1 MKSLSDKELLQ
12 RCLQGDPEAW
22 AQFVERFSGTI
33 HGAIYA
39 TLRRYAPELVSPE
52 RARDLFQQVFLALCE
67 NDRRRLRSFRGK
79 GGCSLAGW
87 LRVVTTR
94 LVIDQ
99 LRRRAPA
106 GVPLDTAP
114 AEPGG
119 PGPPAL
125 DPPDQGPLAPEVM
138 ESRQAAEFLRRQLDA
153 LSPRDRLIMQLRFGD
168 GLPGAEVARIVG
180 VSRNNLDQIVHRIK
194 ARLRKRAQEKG
205 YA

>member
-1 MKSLSDKELLQ
+1 MKSLSDNELLQ

-87 LRVVTTR
+87 LRVATTR

-99 LRRRAPA
+99 LRRREPA
-106 GVPLDTAP
+106 GRSLDVDPAP
-114 AEPGG
+114 GNRPGL
-119 PGPPAL
+119 A
-125 DPPDQGPLAPEVM
+125 PPDRGPLAPEILEEREAV
-138 ESRQAAEFLRRQLDA
+138 AFLRRELES
-153 LSPRDRLIMQLRFGD
+153 LPPRERLIMQLRFAD
-168 GLPGAEVARIVG
+168 GLPGREVARLVG
-180 VSRNNLDQIVHRIK
+180 ISRNNLDQIVHRIK
-194 ARLRKRAQEKG
+194 ARLKKRAREQG
-205 YA
+205 YV